1 MIKINFW
8 DLVIGFS
15 LAGLVVGI
23 FGDDNE
29 EIKDELKKTKEE
41 LQNMKSELEEV
52 KTEQQRLRY
61 EIGY

>member
-15 LAGLVVGI
+15 LAGLVVSI
-23 FGDDNE
+23 FDDNE
-29 EIKDELKKTKEE
+29 EIKEELEKTKEE

-52 KTEQQRLRY
+52 KTEQQKLRFGV
-61 EIGY
+61 GY